1 MIRRPPRSTRTDTL
15 FPYTTL
21 FRSPAQ
27 NQIDTQ
33 RSRVQSK
40 ISALGSLNSAL
51 DSLKTTF
58 TALSDGSAFSKRTVN
73 SADPSVLTATASSA
87 AVQGRYAVEVTALAS
102 SQKLSSGAFAT
113 ADTAVGTGTLTLTHG
128 SVLSGM
134 RSEER
139 RGGTEVFSPCR
150 SRGSR

>member
-1 MIRRPPRSTRTDTL
+1 MAGISVSGIGSGLDINGLVTQLVAVERA
-15 FPYTTL
+15 
-21 FRSPAQ
+21 PAQ

-87 AVQGRYAVEVTALAS
+87 AVPGDRKSTRLNS
-102 SQKLSSGAFAT
+102 S
-113 ADTAVGTGTLTLTHG
+113 H
-128 SVLSGM
+128 
-134 RSEER
+134 
-139 RGGTEVFSPCR
+139 
-150 SRGSR
+150 

>member
-1 MIRRPPRSTRTDTL
+1 MACISVSGIGSGLDINGLVTQLVAVERA
-15 FPYTTL
+15 
-21 FRSPAQ
+21 PAQ

-87 AVQGRYAVEVTALAS
+87 AVPGRYAVDRKSTRLNS
-102 SQKLSSGAFAT
+102 S
-113 ADTAVGTGTLTLTHG
+113 H
-128 SVLSGM
+128 
-134 RSEER
+134 
-139 RGGTEVFSPCR
+139 
-150 SRGSR
+150 